1 MKLEY
6 KFSTML
12 HFTPLYKP
20 SKGYMRAYNGRGD
33 IGVGSYCAL
42 FTGDAVVWNT

>member
-1 MKLEY
+1 MDPNLEY

-20 SKGYMRAYNGRGD
+20 LKGYRRPEKWEGD
-33 IGVGSYCAL
+33 VMGKS
-42 FTGDAVVWNT
+42 